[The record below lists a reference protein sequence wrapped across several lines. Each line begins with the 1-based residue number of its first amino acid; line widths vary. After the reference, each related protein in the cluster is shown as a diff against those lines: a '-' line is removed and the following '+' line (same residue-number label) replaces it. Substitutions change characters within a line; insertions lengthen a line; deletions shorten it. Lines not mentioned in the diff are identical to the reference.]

1 MSLVK
6 DSKVL
11 KKHIH
16 DRLKELYPSNSESG
30 FKNSSVIKDAKERGF
45 KIDAGQ
51 ISRYFND
58 KSDQQN
64 KLSENQVLWIAIR
77 YGIDIK
83 LVINSPKFD
92 EAEALKKL
100 KLIFG

>member
-16 DRLKELYPSNSESG
+16 DRLKELYPSNAESG

-51 ISRYFND
+51 ISRYFNG
-58 KSDQQN
+58 KADQQN
-64 KLSENQVLWIAIR
+64 KLSENQVIWLAIR
-77 YGIDIK
+77 YGIHFELLIDK
-83 LVINSPKFD
+83 PKFN
-92 EAEALKKL
+92 EAEALNKL
-100 KLIFG
+100 KQIFG

>member
-16 DRLKELYPSNSESG
+16 DRLKELYPSNAESG

-51 ISRYFND
+51 ISRYFNG
-58 KSDQQN
+58 KPDQQN
-64 KLSENQVLWIAIR
+64 KLSENQVIWLAIR
-77 YGIDIK
+77 YGINIQ
-83 LVINSPKFD
+83 LVVNSPKFN
-92 EAEALKKL
+92 EAEALIKL
-100 KLIFG
+100 KQIFG

>member
-1 MSLVK
+1 M
-6 DSKVL
+6 L
-11 KKHIH
+11 KAHILN
-16 DRLKELYPSNSESG
+16 RLKELYPSNVGFG
-30 FKNSSVIKDAKERGF
+30 FKNSSVIKDAQERGF

-58 KSDQQN
+58 KPDQQN

-83 LVINSPKFD
+83 LSVSSNKFN
-92 EAEALKKL
+92 EADSLKKL